1 MNEELA
7 LKILRLY
14 RGPGGEAWDLHA
26 FFDLAGD
33 AADRQAVLE
42 TVDAL
47 VAAGRLESRGSDFY
61 TLSQAG
67 YESALRGK
75 LDL

>member
-1 MNEELA
+1 MNEELG

-14 RGPGGEAWDLHA
+14 RAPGDEAWDLHA

-33 AADRQAVLE
+33 SADRQAVLE
-42 TVDAL
+42 TIDAL
-47 VAAGRLESRGSDFY
+47 DIAGCLDSRGSDFY
-61 TLSQAG
+61 TLSQKGREAVT
-67 YESALRGK
+67 RGK

>member
-1 MNEELA
+1 MNEQLG

-14 RGPGGEAWDLHA
+14 RGPGDEAWDLHA

-33 AADRQAVLE
+33 ATDRQAVLE

-47 VAAGRLESRGSDFY
+47 VLAGHLDSRGSDFY
-61 TLSQAG
+61 TLSQKGHEA
-67 YESALRGK
+67 ARRGR
-75 LDL
+75 LEL